1 MRVQTDRYN
10 WSVAVPLDSAYA
22 MALAVAAGILF
33 VAAVYYSGAH
43 RDALSAN
50 PRRIFSAVVAAA
62 ARRGEGTFWLV
73 WALLAVAA
81 VLAFAAIIIFIGL
94 VAWPT

>member
-10 WSVAVPLDSAYA
+10 WSVPVPLDSAYA
-22 MALAVAAGILF
+22 VALVIAAGVLLI
-33 VAAVYYSGAH
+33 AAVYYSGAH

-50 PRRIFSAVVAAA
+50 PRRLFSAVVAAA

-73 WALLAVAA
+73 WALIALGA
-81 VLAFAAIIIFIGL
+81 VLAFGAIIIFIGL